1 MIPSR
6 LFILLIYLL
15 GFQAIVFSQSK
26 MVDRSNDSR
35 PSWSTKTPKGVQND
49 YYVGFGESRISL
61 AEAKRLAIGNAV
73 QSIVEERSL
82 SAESSL
88 MTRRSYDFN
97 RVIDEVSIKGKSS
110 TIEGLRQKEFYYET
124 WNEENS
130 SNRYIFWV
138 LASVPKNDPGHL
150 PNKYTPLFKSV
161 VVPGWGQFHIGK
173 QRKGYVF
180 LFGEIALLSTAVITN
195 FQSGRYSDDARNANS
210 VKLREFYN
218 DRSNLMYNLS
228 VYAGI
233 MAGGLYAYNVFDALF
248 HKGDEGYVSI
258 PDTERLAIVQLNR
271 STIALALQIPF

>member
-138 LASVPKNDPGHL
+138 LASVPKNDPWRL

-161 VVPGWGQFHIGK
+161 VVAGWGQFHIGK

>member
-6 LFILLIYLL
+6 LFVLLIYLI
-15 GFQAIVFSQSK
+15 GFQAIVFPQSRI
-26 MVDRSNDSR
+26 VDRSADSR
-35 PSWSTKTPKGVQND
+35 PSWSTKTPKGIQND

-88 MTRRSYDFN
+88 TTKRSYDIN

-110 TIEGLRQKEFYYET
+110 TIEGLRQNEYYYET

-130 SNRYIFWV
+130 PNRYIFWV
-138 LASVPKNDPGHL
+138 LASVPKNDPGRL
-150 PNKYTPLFKSV
+150 PNTYTPILKSI
-161 VVPGWGQFHIGK
+161 VVPGWGQFHLEN
-173 QRKGYVF
+173 QRKGFMF
-180 LFGEIALLSTAVITN
+180 LFGEIALLSTSAITN

-210 VKLREFYN
+210 VKLRKFYN
-218 DRSNLMYNLS
+218 DRSNLMYNAS

-248 HKGDEGYVSI
+248 HRDDEGYVSI
-258 PDTERLAIVQLNR
+258 PHSDRLAAVQLNNDV
-271 STIALALQIPF
+271 IALILQIPF